1 MKNDFDIIAPIYDA
15 LARIVFGRSLD
26 SAQQAFLTHIEA
38 DAKVLIVGGG
48 TGQILEWLPED
59 SGLKVDYV
67 ELSKGMLHKAS
78 SRTSKGNLVQFIC
91 QDIREMKGN
100 YDIIIA
106 NFFLDCFSS
115 DELEAV
121 LLHLKGQ
128 LDPEGKFLVT
138 DFYPTNVWHQ
148 KLLIQSMHWFFR
160 MVTRLEADELLD
172 IHDKVKAANLLP
184 VELKFFRC
192 GFIFSA
198 VYQPLA
204 N

>member
-15 LARIVFGRSLD
+15 LARVVFGRSLD
-26 SAQQAFLTHIEA
+26 SAQQTFLTHIEA
-38 DAKVLIVGGG
+38 NSRVLIVGGG
-48 TGQILEWLPED
+48 TGKILEWLPED
-59 SGLKVDYV
+59 LGLKVDYI

-78 SRTSKGNLVQFIC
+78 SRTSKGNHVQFLC
-91 QDIREMKGN
+91 QDVREMKGN

-115 DELEAV
+115 KDLEAI
-121 LLHLKGQ
+121 LLHLKR
-128 LDPEGKFLVT
+128 LLNSRGKLFVT

-172 IHDKVKAANLLP
+172 IHEKVKAANLLP
-184 VELKFFRC
+184 VELKFFRR
-192 GFIFSA
+192 GSIFSA